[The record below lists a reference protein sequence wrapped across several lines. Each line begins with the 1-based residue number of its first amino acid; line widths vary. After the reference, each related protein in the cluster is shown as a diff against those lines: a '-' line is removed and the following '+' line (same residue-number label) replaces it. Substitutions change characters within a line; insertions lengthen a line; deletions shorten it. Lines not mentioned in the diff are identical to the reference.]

1 MNRTSVFVCAIL
13 SLGVA
18 AWAGTKSYTIA
29 VYKPVLAGATELQP
43 GDYQLKVEGDKAT
56 LHKGKISA
64 ENPVKVETVTETYPS
79 TSVVLTNGDGKL
91 HIKEIHLAGTK
102 TKVVF
107 TETQP

>member
-1 MNRTSVFVCAIL
+1 MFVCAIL
-13 SLGVA
+13 TLGVA
-18 AWAGTKSYTIA
+18 AWAGTKSYTVA

-64 ENPVKVETVTETYPS
+64 ENPVKVETVTERYPS
-79 TSVVLTNGDGKL
+79 TTVVLMNGDGKL